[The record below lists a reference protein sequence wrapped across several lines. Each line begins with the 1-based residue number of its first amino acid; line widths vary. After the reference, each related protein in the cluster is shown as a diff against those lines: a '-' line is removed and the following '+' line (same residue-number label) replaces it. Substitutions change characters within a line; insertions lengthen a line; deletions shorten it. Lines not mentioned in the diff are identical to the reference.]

1 MALEILEQGEN
12 KLTLKGTNITFSSIY
27 SRLELAC
34 FKDGASIQ
42 VAFYDYQSKAV
53 YNSGEGNLQI
63 SEIPNN
69 STYSVDIASGEIQTL
84 QLAHEKAKEEFE
96 ALGYTVNIIDLP
108 A

>member
-1 MALEILEQGEN
+1 MALEILKNTQT
-12 KLTLKGTNITFSSIY
+12 LTLKGTTITFPSIY

-34 FKDGASIQ
+34 FPDGASIQ
-42 VAFYDYQSKAV
+42 VAFYDYQSKDV
-53 YNSGEGNLQI
+53 YNSGEGNI
-63 SEIPNN
+63 HIAEIPAS
-69 STYSVDIASGEIQTL
+69 STYDVDIASGEIQTL

>member
-1 MALEILEQGEN
+1 MALEITENKEN
-12 KLTLKGTNITFSSIY
+12 KLTLQGTTITFPSIY

-42 VAFYDYQSKAV
+42 VAFYDYQSKDV
-53 YNSGEGNLQI
+53 YNSGEGNI
-63 SEIPNN
+63 RMAEIPAS
-69 STYSVDIASGEIQTL
+69 STYDGDSASGQIQTL

-96 ALGYTVNIIDLP
+96 ALGYLVKIIDLP